1 MAHLCIKYRLNPDGT
16 VPDFL
21 CLHPEGVGGVYGV
34 PSAGTTNHDDTV
46 FVGLSEHGFESDTRF
61 EVVPSQA
68 ALEAYLA
75 AVGADWTVVDEPG
88 GVSRPFDPAAVAA
101 SVWARLDALNAA

>member
-21 CLHPEGVGGVYGV
+21 CLHQEGVGGRYGV

-46 FVGLSEHGFESDTRF
+46 FVGLSERGFESDTRF
-61 EVVPSQA
+61 EIVPSQA

-75 AVGADWTVVDEPG
+75 AVGADWTVGGEPDDAPK
-88 GVSRPFDPAAVAA
+88 PFDPAVAA
-101 SVWARLDALNAA
+101 ADVWARLDALNAA